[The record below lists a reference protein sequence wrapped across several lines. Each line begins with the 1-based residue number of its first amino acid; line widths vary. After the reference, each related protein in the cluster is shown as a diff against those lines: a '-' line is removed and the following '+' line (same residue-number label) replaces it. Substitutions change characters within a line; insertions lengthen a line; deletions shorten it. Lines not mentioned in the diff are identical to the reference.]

1 MNDDTRKKTPTGVRG
16 RLPLLAALL
25 FGLTACA
32 LSAVDVKV
40 QDWWAA
46 RGPVVPHDSFPADC
60 TLCHTGTDW
69 NTIREDFEF
78 DHELQ
83 TGVALTGAHARA
95 ECIRCHND
103 RGPVEV
109 FAARGCAG
117 CHENVHRGQLGD
129 RCIDCHTEQDW
140 RPRESIAEH
149 ARTGFPLIGA
159 HAGVSCWQ
167 CHAGAEEGIFSGVS
181 TDCASCHAADAL
193 AATSVDHLAQGWT
206 SSCDDCHALIAWTQ
220 SGFKHTGFAL
230 AGAHAAADCS
240 SCHVGAVFAGT
251 PSDCAACHLAEY
263 QATTEPA
270 HAAAGFPQDC
280 QACHDANDW
289 DGASFSHT
297 SFALNGAHAA
307 ANCSQCHVG
316 GVFAGTPSDC
326 AGCHLGEFQATTE
339 PAHAAAGFSQDCQ
352 TCHNVNSWDGAT
364 FAHTAFALTGAH
376 TMADC
381 SQCHIGGVFAG
392 TPNDCSGCH
401 LAEFQATTDPNHVT
415 TGFPQSCDVCH
426 QTFAW
431 ERASFDHTSFPLTGS
446 HAGADCTQCHVGGV
460 YAGTPTDCASCHQA
474 DYLGTT
480 DPNHVAA
487 GFPQSCESCHN
498 TNTWDGAQ
506 FDHSSFPLTGSH
518 VGADCAQ
525 CHVGGVFAGTPNNCS
540 ACHLGEYQ
548 ATTDPNHS
556 NLGFPTSC
564 DACHTTFMWEGATF
578 DHSFPIE
585 TGKHKN
591 LDCADC
597 HTTPMQYSNFSC
609 THCHD
614 HRQSEMD
621 DKHDDENGYVWSSP
635 ACYSCHPDG
644 KADD

>member
-1 MNDDTRKKTPTGVRG
+1 MNDDSHTTAPSGVRG

-60 TLCHTGTDW
+60 TLCHAGSDW

-78 DHELQ
+78 DHEAE
-83 TGVALTGAHARA
+83 TGVPLTGAHARA

-129 RCIDCHTEQDW
+129 RCVDCHSDQDW
-140 RPRESIAEH
+140 RPHESIAEH

-159 HAGVSCWQ
+159 HAGVTCWM
-167 CHAGAEEGIFSGVS
+167 CHASAEEGVFTGVS
-181 TDCASCHAADAL
+181 TDCASCHAGDAL
-193 AATSVDHLAQGWT
+193 AAASVDHLAQGWT
-206 SSCDDCHALIAWTQ
+206 TSCDDCHAPIAWTQ

-251 PSDCAACHLAEY
+251 PSDCAACHLGEF

-280 QACHDANDW
+280 QACHDANGW
-289 DGASFSHT
+289 DGANFSHT
-297 SFALNGAHAA
+297 S
-307 ANCSQCHVG
+307 
-316 GVFAGTPSDC
+316 
-326 AGCHLGEFQATTE
+326 
-339 PAHAAAGFSQDCQ
+339 
-352 TCHNVNSWDGAT
+352 
-364 FAHTAFALTGAH
+364 FALTGAH

-381 SQCHIGGVFAG
+381 SQCHVGGVFAG
-392 TPNDCSGCH
+392 TPNDCAGCH
-401 LAEFQATTDPNHVT
+401 LAEFQATTDPNHLT
-415 TGFPQSCDVCH
+415 AGFPQSCDACH

-431 ERASFDHTSFPLTGS
+431 ERATFDHTSFPLTGS
-446 HAGADCTQCHVGGV
+446 HAGADCAQCHIGGV
-460 YAGTPTDCASCHQA
+460 FAGTPTDCASCHQS
-474 DYLGTT
+474 DFLRTT

-487 GFPQSCESCHN
+487 GFSQSCEACH
-498 TNTWDGAQ
+498 TTSGWGGAQ
-506 FDHSSFPLTGSH
+506 FDHSNFRLTGAH
-518 VGADCAQ
+518 IGADCAQ
-525 CHVGGVFAGTPNNCS
+525 CHVGGIFAGTSTDCAS
-540 ACHLGEYQ
+540 CHLSEYQ
-548 ATTDPNHS
+548 ATTRPNHA
-556 NLGFPTSC
+556 NLGFPTAC
-564 DACHTTFMWEGATF
+564 DACHTTFMWEGADF
-578 DHSFPIE
+578 DHSFPID

-597 HTTPMQYSNFSC
+597 HTTPMQFSSFSC
-609 THCHD
+609 TDCHEHNQND
-614 HRQSEMD
+614 MD
-621 DKHDDENGYVWSSP
+621 DKHDDENGYVYSSP

-644 KADD
+644 KDPD